1 MNSEIIRE
9 RLEKIVYECDK
20 HLERMSSAAR
30 KMANTMPPDEEK
42 YIALGED
49 EIQNIDQ
56 FLFRFAKLQDGMGQK
71 LFKTVLVFLGEEIEG
86 KPFIDIL
93 NQMEKIHLIDAAND
107 WMKLRDDRNELSH
120 NYKNQ
125 PQEMSVALNKLYEKR
140 LLLEAI
146 YSKIKTFY
154 YQKK

>member
-1 MNSEIIRE
+1 
-9 RLEKIVYECDK
+9 
-20 HLERMSSAAR
+20 
-30 KMANTMPPDEEK
+30 
-42 YIALGED
+42 
-49 EIQNIDQ
+49 
-56 FLFRFAKLQDGMGQK
+56 MGWDNK

-120 NYKNQ
+120 NYENQ